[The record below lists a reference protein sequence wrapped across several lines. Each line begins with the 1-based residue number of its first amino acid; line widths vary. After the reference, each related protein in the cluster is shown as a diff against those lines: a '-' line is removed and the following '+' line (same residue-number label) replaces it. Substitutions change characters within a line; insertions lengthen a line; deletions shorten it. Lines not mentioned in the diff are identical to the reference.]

1 VQINIATRHGR
12 LSEATQEK
20 LKAKLE
26 KLTHYFERLT
36 AIELIVDVNDS
47 DNPAVELKVSAEHK
61 HDFVATEQ
69 GGEMMVAVDAAVHKI
84 EQQLKK
90 YKEKV
95 QEHRGPGLRQ
105 QSAAVETPGDLPKT

>member
-1 VQINIATRHGR
+1 MQIKISTRHGK
-12 LSEATQEK
+12 LSDATQEK

-26 KLTHYFERLT
+26 KLPHLFERLSS
-36 AIELIVDVNDS
+36 IELTVDLEHNDK
-47 DNPAVELKVSAEHK
+47 PAVELRVSAEHK

-69 GGEMMVAVDAAVHKI
+69 APELMAAFDGVLAKI
-84 EQQLKK
+84 EQQIRK

-105 QSAAVETPGDLPKT
+105 SSAQAGEEE